1 MGNFEDELWTDL
13 LQAHGDGL
21 ENAQRPTPR
30 RSRTRPLALTAGAAG
45 VVGVGTVLAITLTAT
60 TSVPA
65 YAVTENS
72 DGTVTVTLHDISG
85 VTGINAKLAALGVR
99 ARALTPRPDCTEVEH
114 PDPAYRMVNANT
126 DPLAVASNAAQGK
139 VVIQPRAIPVGDTLV
154 LTAADFGHGEFMFS
168 VGMVLDPA
176 PSCEKQDLQPPII
189 STEIPITT
197 GGMAAVPSPI
207 PSR

>member
-13 LQAHGDGL
+13 LRAHGDGL
-21 ENAQRPTPR
+21 ATAQRPAPL

-45 VVGVGTVLAITLTAT
+45 VVGVGTVLALTLTAT

-99 ARALTPRPDCTEVEH
+99 ARAVTPRPDCTEVEH
-114 PDPAYRMVNANT
+114 PDPTHRMVNANT

-154 LTAADFGHGEFMFS
+154 LTAKDFGHGS
-168 VGMVLDPA
+168 VVFGVGLVLDPA

-189 STEIPITT
+189 STEIPS
-197 GGMAAVPSPI
+197 GMAVASPI
-207 PSR
+207 PTS